1 MKRIMNKIK
10 TMKCNRLLIILMII
24 TFIIVLFFCSLKLYN
39 HLHELEES
47 NNSNDNLIKD
57 TIEINPV
64 TEEIVGIDWTYLKSV
79 NEDIIA
85 WIEIEGTNINYPILR
100 DKDVYYLNHSFDKK
114 YNVNGSIFTTNT
126 MPFDELETILYG
138 HNTKSGN
145 MFSDLSNYW
154 NRDFLDEHKKFKIY
168 TPYCDYEASIFSV
181 YSIGVETESNN
192 IKSLNF
198 NERVNYYKKASK
210 YHLENNVEINKI
222 VKLSTCSYINA
233 KSRPTEQRYYII
245 ASLIPLL

>member
-1 MKRIMNKIK
+1 
-10 TMKCNRLLIILMII
+10 MII
-24 TFIIVLFFCSLKLYN
+24 TLLVVLFFCSSKLYK
-39 HLHELEES
+39 HFHELEES
-47 NNSNDNLIKD
+47 NNSNENLIKD
-57 TIEINPV
+57 TIEINP
-64 TEEIVGIDWTYLKSV
+64 TIEEIIGIDWNYLKSV
-79 NEDIIA
+79 NKDIVA
-85 WIEIEGTNINYPILR
+85 WIKIEGTNINYPILK

-114 YNVNGSIFTTNT
+114 YNGNGSIFTTNI
-126 MPFDELETILYG
+126 MPFDDLETILYG

-181 YSIGVETESNN
+181 YSIGIETESNN

-210 YHLENNVEINKI
+210 YHIENNAEISKI

-233 KSRPTEQRYYII
+233 KSRPTEQRYYIV
-245 ASLIPLL
+245 ANLIPLL